1 MSPLRRLAALAA
13 GLLASASAGAA
24 AAQAPPPPT
33 AKQIQACVKQVDPD
47 NRWTFGWKKLEI
59 GQPRHPRNS
68 YESFGFL
75 GGGAPPEQAYGY
87 PVHVVY
93 DFNGIEMVDA
103 IYWFTPTAGGGWQI
117 PFICRAR

>member
-24 AAQAPPPPT
+24 AAQVPPPPT
-33 AKQIQACVKQVDPD
+33 AKQIQACVKQVDPE
-47 NRWTFGWKKLEI
+47 NRWTFTWKTVEI
-59 GQPRHPRNS
+59 GQPRHPQNG

-75 GGGAPPEQAYGY
+75 GSGTPPAQAYGY

-93 DFNGIEMVDA
+93 DFNGIETVDA
-103 IYWFTPTAGGGWQI
+103 AYWLTPVAQGGWQI
-117 PFICRAR
+117 PFICRTR